1 MARKV
6 IDPLEL
12 PSYPPMVAT
21 LVWWLVLE
29 RLEAPGWIYGALGA
43 LLALVWIAWA
53 FDLGTRESVK
63 VIK

>member
-6 IDPLEL
+6 IDLSEIPTK
-12 PSYPPMVAT
+12 PPIIGT

-29 RLEAPGWIYGALGA
+29 RLDAPGWVLGA
-43 LLALVWIAWA
+43 MGLVLVVGWVAWMV
-53 FDLGTRESVK
+53 DVSMRESVK